1 MCVCVCVSVCV
12 SLQGC
17 KGSLNCKHHEPHDEG
32 SSIKSM
38 LYKLLVN
45 LRSGVFM
52 LQIDGFW
59 VENPNLVKPEILQHL
74 QSRFKLIEV
83 MYKHCSLFKAEILQ
97 HLQSVGGKRVG
108 VEI

>member
-1 MCVCVCVSVCV
+1 MCVTLCVCVCVYLYVCVGVCVCVCVCLSLCVCVCVSVCV
-12 SLQGC
+12 SLQGS

-52 LQIDGFW
+52 LQIDGF
-59 VENPNLVKPEILQHL
+59 
-74 QSRFKLIEV
+74 
-83 MYKHCSLFKAEILQ
+83 
-97 HLQSVGGKRVG
+97 
-108 VEI
+108 

>member
-1 MCVCVCVSVCV
+1 MQTIRKNHCIQSQTGIYGSLSMNNSYLYSKLHSSRITTFMTYKNIHDVQEHTRTSTVVCGS
-12 SLQGC
+12 

-52 LQIDGFW
+52 LQIDGF
-59 VENPNLVKPEILQHL
+59 
-74 QSRFKLIEV
+74 
-83 MYKHCSLFKAEILQ
+83 
-97 HLQSVGGKRVG
+97 
-108 VEI
+108 